1 MSERP
6 EKKFEEVICRDGR
19 YPREAFAFLHEGLA
33 RAVKD
38 IYGGKTGDEGPH
50 HVTGRQLCEALR
62 DEALERWGLLAP
74 AVLKRW
80 GIRETMDFGKMVYLL
95 TGNELMKKSDTDSID
110 DFRDVYDF
118 ALAFGPDV
126 VFQGKN

>member
-1 MSERP
+1 MSDRP

-19 YPREAFAFLHEGLA
+19 YPREAFAFLHAGLA

-38 IYGGKTGDEGPH
+38 VYGEQAKGEGSH
-50 HVTGRQLCEALR
+50 HVKGRQLCEALR

-74 AVLKRW
+74 AVLGRW
-80 GIRETMDFGKMVYLL
+80 NIRETMDFGRMVYLL
-95 TGNELMKKSDTDSID
+95 TGSELMKKSDTDSID

-118 ALAFGPDV
+118 ALAFGPNV